1 MNLILKIIDYIA
13 AVLMGTGTVLFV
25 SLFIDREWNM
35 IAAMFAGMFLGMI
48 VLLIIAI
55 LFVRVST
62 FFQIM
67 PPGMII
73 TMFSGMA
80 AGMVLTSAEVDRF
93 VLVKV
98 AVIFS
103 LLIQYMM
110 DLYNLKLKGDVL
122 LGRKSR

>member
-1 MNLILKIIDYIA
+1 MKALVKIIDYVA
-13 AVLMGTGTVLFV
+13 AVLMGTATVFFISLFV
-25 SLFIDREWNM
+25 DKQWNM
-35 IAAMFAGMFLGMI
+35 IAAMFAGMCIGMI
-48 VLLIIAI
+48 VLFIVTI

-67 PPGMII
+67 PAGMII

-80 AGMVLTSAEVDRF
+80 AGMVLTSAEVDRV
-93 VLVKV
+93 VLFKV

-110 DLYNLKLKGDVL
+110 DLYNLKLKGEIS